1 MTDEKQNDLK
11 PLTQAEIEAA
21 RKAIEES
28 ISRACL
34 AVTKG
39 QRL

>member
-1 MTDEKQNDLK
+1 MTDENKAEPK
-11 PLTQAEIEAA
+11 PLTPAEIEAA

-39 QRL
+39 QSL